1 MRSHTWIGRQ
11 SIREFGSPLKL
22 LPNRWTQWL
31 DVRLRGSIVTRT
43 TLAILAPAMVL
54 GWTFAGFVS
63 VSVERNEQQRA
74 ETRLQQLLSTVER
87 TAQIACYLKDG
98 SLAQEIAHGLI
109 SNRSVSGVTI
119 TAGTLTLA
127 HIDNPSAHGRDGHRA
142 AIARLITSPFE
153 PHELVGNISLIV
165 DHAAIHAEAASYSR
179 ASSLAMGLEVTLV
192 AVVVAIAVY
201 FFSTRPIKAVS
212 NELHRI
218 RFDTGAR
225 LHVPARNRFDEIGSL
240 VTDVNA
246 LIASLEDLLTTERE
260 LRMAHEVGERK
271 LRLIF
276 EKAES
281 GLFVLDERGILESW
295 NPAFIRLL
303 RLSAA
308 QPPQSGGTS
317 LQQLLPRHATDLG
330 QLIRQCLS
338 TGHAYDV
345 DLELQTDGNPRPV
358 WIEVTLNPIGP
369 TALQGVVN
377 DITERKHNELLA
389 KELASLATQDTLTGL
404 LNRRGLDMGLSAA
417 FSVHAGP
424 ELAVLQIDLDYFK
437 EVNDAHGHQGGD
449 QVLRHVA
456 RILERN
462 ARRGDLIARPGGDEF
477 VIALVGIADP
487 SKAEQIAVAIIA
499 EIQQPIDLGAQSVQI
514 GASIGIAF
522 VLPGGDSPE
531 AVLSRAD
538 GAMYTAKRA
547 GRGQVCLMQ
556 ATTPPR
562 AGAAA

>member
-1 MRSHTWIGRQ
+1 
-11 SIREFGSPLKL
+11 LKL
-22 LPNRWTQWL
+22 LPDRWAQWL
-31 DVRLRGSIVTRT
+31 DVRVRGSIVTRT

-54 GWTFAGFVS
+54 GLTFAWFVS

-74 ETRLQQLLSTVER
+74 ESRVQQLLSTVER
-87 TAQIACYLKDG
+87 TAQIACYLKDRA
-98 SLAQEIAHGLI
+98 LAEEIAHGLM
-109 SNRSVSGVTI
+109 SNRTVSGVTI
-119 TAGTLTLA
+119 TAGTLTLS
-127 HIDNPSAHGRDGHRA
+127 HIDSPSMQGREGHRVV
-142 AIARLITSPFE
+142 IARPIYSPFE
-153 PHELVGNISLIV
+153 PHESVGDISLVV

-179 ASSLAMGLEVTLV
+179 ASTLAMGLEVALV
-192 AVVVAIAVY
+192 AAAVAIAVY

-225 LHVPARNRFDEIGSL
+225 LHVPASNRFDEIGTL
-240 VTDVNA
+240 VTDVNT
-246 LIASLEDLLTTERE
+246 LIASLADLLTTERQ

-281 GLFVLDERGILESW
+281 GLFVLDDRGILESW

-308 QPPQSGGTS
+308 QLPQSGATS
-317 LQQLLPRHATDLG
+317 LQQLLPPHAADLG

-338 TGHAYDV
+338 SGQAYDV
-345 DLELQTDGNPRPV
+345 DLELRTAGNPYPT
-358 WIEVTLNPIGP
+358 WIGVALNPIGP

-377 DITERKHNELLA
+377 DITERKRDELSA
-389 KELASLATQDTLTGL
+389 RELASLDTLTGL
-404 LNRRGLDMGLSAA
+404 LNRRGLDMGLSAV
-417 FSVHAGP
+417 FSVHAAP
-424 ELAVLQIDLDYFK
+424 ELALLQIDLDYFK

-462 ARRGDLIARPGGDEF
+462 ARRGDLIARHGGDEF

-487 SKAEQIAVAIIA
+487 SKAEQIARAIIA
-499 EIQQPIDLGAQSVQI
+499 EIQQPIDLGAHSVQV

-522 VLPGGDSPE
+522 VLRGDSPE

-538 GAMYTAKRA
+538 SAMYTAKRT
-547 GRGQVCLMQ
+547 GRGQVCLVQ
-556 ATTPPR
+556 APAPP
-562 AGAAA
+562 AADAAA